1 MNISRSLRIP
11 QDLDEKISQFNTN
24 LDYSKS
30 YRFFLELGL
39 KVHQHKTQLERTPQL
54 IQGIINRHLEMLYA
68 AKYGPE
74 LENHLKDLDDY
85 KLDAIKLMI
94 GYEEERRKRKAED
107 ERRRNR
113 W

>member
-1 MNISRSLRIP
+1 
-11 QDLDEKISQFNTN
+11 
-24 LDYSKS
+24 
-30 YRFFLELGL
+30 
-39 KVHQHKTQLERTPQL
+39 
-54 IQGIINRHLEMLYA
+54 MLYA

-107 ERRRNR
+107 ERRRNQ